1 MLRPIQR
8 HAMIFA
14 NDTKTLKTEY
24 SIKNV
29 RKFAKH
35 NLSDNFYGNSVMESN

>member
-14 NDTKTLKTEY
+14 NDAKTLKTEY

-29 RKFAKH
+29 RKFAKR